1 MYEFIFISNI
11 KLFIEK
17 KWYSSNSCHC
27 YPLRIHPRVNLL
39 QISNALCAVKF
50 DTKCKDMTVN
60 GIIQRAGLVPGEQTM
75 ISIEI
80 HNPNHLIIKRVDIC
94 LIQRYEIE
102 QCRRRL
108 ELIRISIPQLF
119 DIDNEHIQTTCP
131 ITIPMSISPSYSY
144 RSRVGRSGVHVNTYY
159 DIKLEIK
166 SKGLFS
172 DFELQVPIIIGTDS
186 IDQSNSTNITAPMD
200 VNAIDM
206 PEAEID
212 DHETF
217 SKW

>member
-1 MYEFIFISNI
+1 
-11 KLFIEK
+11 
-17 KWYSSNSCHC
+17 
-27 YPLRIHPRVNLL
+27 
-39 QISNALCAVKF
+39 
-50 DTKCKDMTVN
+50 MTVN

-144 RSRVGRSGVHVNTYY
+144 RSRVGRSGVHVNIYY

-186 IDQSNSTNITAPMD
+186 IDQSNSTNITAPMN

-212 DHETF
+212 DDERF
-217 SKW
+217 SKS